1 MKRARAPGRVRRRWW
16 CSPWCLNRRW
26 SVEPPSSLSI
36 AACEPIQRNGLA
48 LSRLDGLRVGEHL
61 SRAHR
66 SYVVRK
72 ASYRS
77 AWSAGGSTLGLF
89 SFVVGTNA

>member
-72 ASYRS
+72 ASYRF
-77 AWSAGGSTLGLF
+77 GLVDRRLDF
-89 SFVVGTNA
+89 GPFFVRGRN